1 MNAPSP
7 WTVAF
12 HKIWAIAWK
21 ELYITFSDRN
31 LLLIMLAT
39 PLAISTIVGLAFGGM
54 GGGDVPVRDIPIAIL
69 NQDQGASGF
78 NFGQVYL
85 DLLAPGQA
93 SSGGASDLPD
103 CDLPGVENGSTNP
116 DQPGAGVTLAEL
128 TEAVAFDRDLADE
141 LISAGRIPLPAKGQT
156 GAAIVEAAARGA
168 VDRGIYTA
176 AVFIPPGF
184 SQRLIQIG
192 ATGGGD
198 PLQVEVY
205 GNGGQPISA
214 GIVHSIVDGI
224 TNQLLTGSITIA
236 AAFSVAPPPA
246 EAAGS
251 IDFAAVFA
259 CAFTPEINTIRLEPR
274 SVEGQEAESIAS
286 LILVS
291 IGSAQAM
298 FFALF
303 TAQFGVFSM
312 YDERRQWTL
321 QRLLTSPTPKSY
333 ILAGKLVG
341 VFMTVLF
348 QLLLLMVALSLV
360 GSLLEGRPRL
370 IWGTDLALIA
380 LVLGAV
386 ALAVAGFGMLLAGV
400 ASSPEQGQ
408 LFGSLL
414 NMAMAV
420 LGGSFGF
427 TLPPAIAAVSLIY
440 WGRQAFEKLATGQG
454 DVRLNLLV
462 LAILG
467 VVMYL
472 LGLFLFNRKF
482 KL

>member
-1 MNAPSP
+1 
-7 WTVAF
+7 
-12 HKIWAIAWK
+12 
-21 ELYITFSDRN
+21 
-31 LLLIMLAT
+31 
-39 PLAISTIVGLAFGGM
+39 LAISTIVGLAFGGL
-54 GGGDVPVRDIPIAIL
+54 GGGDLPVRDIPVAIL
-69 NQDQGASGF
+69 NQDQGISNV

-93 SSGGASDLPD
+93 SGGGVSALPE
-103 CDLPGVENGSTNP
+103 CDLPGVENGAADP
-116 DQPGAGVTLAEL
+116 DQPGAGVTLEEL
-128 TEAVAFDRDLADE
+128 TEAVAFDRELAEE
-141 LISAGRIPLPAKGQT
+141 LVSAGSVPLPAG
-156 GAAIVEAAARGA
+156 GHSGVSFVEGVARGA

-184 SQRLIQIG
+184 SQRLVQIG
-192 ATGGGD
+192 ATGEED
-198 PLQVEVY
+198 PLRVEVY
-205 GNGGQPISA
+205 ANGGQPVSA
-214 GIVHSIVDGI
+214 GIIRSIVDGI
-224 TNQLLTGSITIA
+224 TNQLLTGGITIA

-251 IDFAAVFA
+251 FDFAAEFA
-259 CAFTPEINTIRLEPR
+259 CAFTPGVNTIRLETR
-274 SVEGQEAESIAS
+274 SIADQENESTAS

-312 YDERRQWTL
+312 YEERRQWTL

-360 GSLLEGRPRL
+360 GSLMEGRLML
-370 IWGTDLALIA
+370 IWGTDLLLIA

-386 ALAVAGFGMLLAGV
+386 ALAVGGFGMLLAGV

-408 LFGSLL
+408 VFGSVA

-427 TLPPAIAAVSLIY
+427 ALPAAIAAISLIY

-454 DVRLNLLV
+454 DVCLNLLV
-462 LAILG
+462 LATQGI
-467 VVMYL
+467 VMYL